1 MTKVGGANYMLVF
14 TWKVTNTMTTVRN
27 LHITTELVNIPT
39 ETIFT
44 TLLLIINIESIKFI
58 HDASR
63 IDI

>member
-14 TWKVTNTMTTVRN
+14 TWKVTNTMTTVSN